1 MQRTAGA
8 KRRTPA
14 GSVLDTLASFPGR
27 NASARNG
34 IRVKRAAKATA
45 ALGIIAIN
53 TSEVQSRLFSTDFEE
68 DIEFYRHAKGKA
80 GDADDHPNR
89 CFLDSK
95 DISIEV
101 RDGIRDPRMID
112 EVPEGR
118 NEDPETD
125 DTRDSI
131 E

>member
-8 KRRTPA
+8 KRRTPV
-14 GSVLDTLASFPGR
+14 GRVLVTLASFPGR

-34 IRVKRAAKATA
+34 IRVTRAAKETA
-45 ALGIIAIN
+45 ALGIIAFN
-53 TSEVQSRLFSTDFEE
+53 TSEVQSRPFSTDFEE

-101 RDGIRDPRMID
+101 RDGIRDPGVVD

-118 NEDPETD
+118 NEDSKAND
-125 DTRDSI
+125 ARDS
-131 E
+131 